1 MMAPPDGGRDD
12 GRKDAHA
19 DWEAADEDSA
29 GWAAAERERE
39 EKLFALRIAQA
50 QLDEDRRTLQ
60 FEEHVHLACGAVQ
73 VRAQAEFDRGMSCAA
88 PQLTPAQPLKPACHQ
103 ALQQAPQDLA
113 LQPQVEVCP
122 SLSFALLLSFLR
134 PGLCIPC

>member
-1 MMAPPDGGRDD
+1 MVDMVLLADGGRDD

-19 DWEAADEDSA
+19 DWEAADEEAA

-60 FEEHVHLACGAVQ
+60 FEERVHHACGAVTFMEEIT
-73 VRAQAEFDRGMSCAA
+73 RSNTCSD
-88 PQLTPAQPLKPACHQ
+88 
-103 ALQQAPQDLA
+103 
-113 LQPQVEVCP
+113 
-122 SLSFALLLSFLR
+122 
-134 PGLCIPC
+134 